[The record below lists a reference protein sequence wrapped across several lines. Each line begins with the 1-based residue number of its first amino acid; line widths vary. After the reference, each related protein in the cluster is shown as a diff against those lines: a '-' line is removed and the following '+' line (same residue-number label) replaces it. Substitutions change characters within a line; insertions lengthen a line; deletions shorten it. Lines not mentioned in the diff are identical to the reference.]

1 MGPQQ
6 MSRTVGQWKRMGLY
20 HCDTPV
26 KRELTD
32 TLEFIDRE
40 TEVSC
45 PGNMTR
51 VRETVGDLMQLP
63 RC

>member
-1 MGPQQ
+1 MQGWASAAGGERRHSMGPQQ

-32 TLEFIDRE
+32 TLELQ
-40 TEVSC
+40 TEKLKFLAQ
-45 PGNMTR
+45 GI
-51 VRETVGDLMQLP
+51 
-63 RC
+63 